1 MAKRNPPRPIHLESD
16 AVPKVLS
23 SLDRSSLVMGKGR
36 QARHSQK
43 RISVFLRA
51 IPSKDLWGTL
61 FLLLL
66 LPLSASQLDQC
77 SQDRWGNNKC
87 RTFLYVGVFKE
98 IWRGKGR
105 TALTT
110 VKKQNDDNI
119 SAPKILRW
127 TKWTWICPNSAKPAL
142 NISKFF
148 SLLGFFNSRKCFYS
162 LLFNFC
168 PGRTLNTRGVFKRI
182 LLI

>member
-1 MAKRNPPRPIHLESD
+1 MWASLKRF
-16 AVPKVLS
+16 
-23 SLDRSSLVMGKGR
+23 G
-36 QARHSQK
+36 
-43 RISVFLRA
+43 
-51 IPSKDLWGTL
+51 
-61 FLLLL
+61 
-66 LPLSASQLDQC
+66 
-77 SQDRWGNNKC
+77 
-87 RTFLYVGVFKE
+87 
-98 IWRGKGR
+98 GKGR

-127 TKWTWICPNSAKPAL
+127 TKWAWICPNSAKPAL

-168 PGRTLNTRGVFKRI
+168 PRRTLNTRGFLKDSFNLKWKCTVFASVFAQTGEKCFFRCPNGMDTCN
-182 LLI
+182 